1 MKRIL
6 TCTLGILLLCSLG
19 VNLAACAMPVEATNL
34 MDGVSPRKINATLNM
49 GDGNIAASDFAVRL
63 FSANMSEGK
72 NTLISPLSVLCA
84 LAMTANGAEGE
95 TLSGMEAA
103 LGMSTSE
110 LNLYLYTYL
119 LGLPEGEKYKLSV
132 ANSIWFTAD
141 ESFSVNQDFLQ
152 LNADYYGADIY
163 KAPFDATTLRD
174 INNWVKSNTDGIIPK
189 ILDTIP
195 KEAVMYLINAIAF
208 EAEWTKYYEQGQVRD
223 GEFTKDDGTKETADM
238 MYSSEGEY
246 LEGDNEI
253 GFIKYYSGRKYAFAA
268 LLPDEGM
275 SIEEYALS
283 LSGEELN
290 AILSGATSAT
300 VNTAMPKFEVEW
312 SAELSKV
319 LSAMGM
325 GAAFDPDIADF
336 SSLGTAT
343 DGNIYI
349 DQVIHKTYIK
359 VGEKG
364 TRAGAATVVAMNKAE
379 AGEPV
384 EPKRVYLDRPFVYM
398 IIDCENNVP
407 IFIGALVDVN
417 G

>member
-6 TCTLGILLLCSLG
+6 TCILGILLLCSLG

-34 MDGVSPRKINATLNM
+34 MDGVSPRKINAALNM

-152 LNADYYGADIY
+152 LNADYYGADVY

-174 INNWVKSNTDGIIPK
+174 INNWVKSNTDGMIPK

-238 MYSSEGEY
+238 MYSSEGKY

-275 SIEEYALS
+275 SIEEYVAS

-325 GAAFDPDIADF
+325 DAAFDPDIADF

-384 EPKRVYLDRPFVYM
+384 EPKKVYLDRPFVYM

-407 IFIGALVDVN
+407 IFIGALSDVN

>member
-34 MDGVSPRKINATLNM
+34 MDGVSPRKINPALGM

-103 LGMSTSE
+103 LGMSVSE

-174 INNWVKSNTDGIIPK
+174 INNWVKSNTDGMIPK

-238 MYSSEGEY
+238 MYSSEGKY

-336 SSLGTAT
+336 SSLGTAA

-407 IFIGALVDVN
+407 IFIGALADVN

>member
-34 MDGVSPRKINATLNM
+34 MDGVSPRKINPALNM

-174 INNWVKSNTDGIIPK
+174 INNWVKSNTDGMIPK

-238 MYSSEGEY
+238 MYSSEGKY

-290 AILSGATSAT
+290 NILSGATSAT

-336 SSLGTAT
+336 SSLGTAA

-407 IFIGALVDVN
+407 IFIGALADVN